1 MSLYTYSTR
10 NGAVASLAKPLISTP
25 LSRLKS
31 QGYAHK
37 YLISDAVCA
46 DARSSSA
53 AEGAGGAGGGVLAL
67 LLRVSLATQLLSA
80 AVGWWCVGRATYLRT
95 LCV

>member
-37 YLISDAVCA
+37 YSTAADAAVHLISDAVCA

-53 AEGAGGAGGGVLAL
+53 AEGAGGAGG
-67 LLRVSLATQLLSA
+67 
-80 AVGWWCVGRATYLRT
+80 
-95 LCV
+95 